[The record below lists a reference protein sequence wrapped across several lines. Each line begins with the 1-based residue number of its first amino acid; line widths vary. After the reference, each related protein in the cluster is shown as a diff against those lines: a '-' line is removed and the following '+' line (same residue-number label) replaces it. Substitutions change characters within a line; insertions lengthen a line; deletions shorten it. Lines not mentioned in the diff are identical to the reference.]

1 MKNIICSFILGVL
14 TLSMINAQDPA
25 KDVKKADRL
34 LGLYLLDTKSNKEKL
49 IEARK
54 LIDAVAEDTLV
65 SNLFKT
71 HYTKGNI
78 YNELASI
85 DNIKL
90 VLSANSKLENP
101 DAALTAFESLTKAK
115 SLAIKSYEI
124 KDVLNSLRETSQ
136 YLNNFATGAY
146 NNQEFYSAFK
156 QFAAALKI
164 NTLLK
169 ESNEK
174 PIFESQDDINKQKY
188 TIAVCADYANQ
199 LNQVINY
206 LEDLRNEN
214 FNNEQNAG
222 PIVYGMLFKYYLD
235 LEEKGDAEL
244 VSSIEV
250 KSESKIDI
258 NGKTDKIATASNV
271 ELRINKSQLILSEGR
286 KKYPDDS
293 NLLFTEINSLL
304 KKGKLNEL
312 IDKLKL
318 AVVKEPN
325 NMSIKTTLGNVY
337 DNMCQK
343 EWEKGDMVK
352 AQEYFNESLKY
363 YQEALDKEPSNVV
376 ALYSIGALYYNYA
389 AIVSKEANKLSND
402 YSSAGTKKYKDK
414 QAEMEVYFDKALP
427 YFEQADKFDNKDVNT
442 LIALKEIYAKKGKFD
457 KSNEIKARLESLK
470 K

>member
-1 MKNIICSFILGVL
+1 MKNIICSFILGVMA
-14 TLSMINAQDPA
+14 LSMINAQDPA

-54 LIDAVAEDTLV
+54 LIDAVAEDTSV
-65 SNLFKT
+65 SHLFKT

-90 VLSANSKLENP
+90 VLSAKAKLENP
-101 DAALTAFESLTKAK
+101 DAALIAFESLSKAK
-115 SLAIKSYEI
+115 SLAVKSYEI

-136 YLNNFATGAY
+136 YLNNFASGAY

-156 QFAAALKI
+156 QFAAVLKI

-169 ESNEK
+169 EANEK

-188 TIAVCADYANQ
+188 IIAVCALTDKKYDEAKPY
-199 LNQVINY
+199 LVDLEKENY
-206 LEDLRNEN
+206 TDSSG
-214 FNNEQNAG
+214 AG
-222 PIVYGMLFKYYLD
+222 PVIYESLYKIFSTSDTVKAESYLQ
-235 LEEKGDAEL
+235 KGRTL
-244 VSSIEV
+244 
-250 KSESKIDI
+250 
-258 NGKTDKIATASNV
+258 
-271 ELRINKSQLILSEGR
+271 
-286 KKYPDDS
+286 YPDDS
-293 NLLFTEINSLL
+293 NLLFAEINSFL

-318 AVVKEPN
+318 AVAKEPN

-402 YSSAGTKKYKDK
+402 YSSAGTKKYKEK
-414 QAEMEVYFDKALP
+414 QAEMEAYFDKALP